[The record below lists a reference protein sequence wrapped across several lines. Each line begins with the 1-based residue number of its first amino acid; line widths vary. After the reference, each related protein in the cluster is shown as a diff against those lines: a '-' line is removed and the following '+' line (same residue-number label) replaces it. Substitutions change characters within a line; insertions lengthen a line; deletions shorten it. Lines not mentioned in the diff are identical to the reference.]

1 MTSELPPE
9 HAIAETGDSMLT
21 VKRIITPVLRRWRIL
36 VVGMATAAGI
46 VGVGTAFSAQQYR
59 AELSFSTISSNRASA
74 TAGSLPAALLAATM
88 VAGLQASP
96 ALLSRLVRSQNVE
109 ARVARLRVTA
119 RADSSVADVLFQ
131 RQSSK
136 LSDPEVIRRLRRVV
150 TTSTDRE
157 TGLVTVEATHSDSA
171 LARIIVEN
179 VVSEVT
185 LAFQRAVKSQVSETR
200 SSLSQRVDAATS
212 RLRSIEERSREFAA
226 RNRLIEPFS
235 SVALERDRLG
245 RELNLAQ
252 TLYNQVVLES
262 ESAKDREFEAVPAVV
277 IVDPIPRALEPV
289 ARGILW
295 KTVAAAVFS
304 CGVIIA
310 FVVLVDLARSKKG
323 TLEDEELEF
332 RAALSA
338 TPILRSIV
346 KSRRA

>member
-1 MTSELPPE
+1 
-9 HAIAETGDSMLT
+9 
-21 VKRIITPVLRRWRIL
+21 
-36 VVGMATAAGI
+36 
-46 VGVGTAFSAQQYR
+46 
-59 AELSFSTISSNRASA
+59 
-74 TAGSLPAALLAATM
+74 
-88 VAGLQASP
+88 
-96 ALLSRLVRSQNVE
+96 
-109 ARVARLRVTA
+109 
-119 RADSSVADVLFQ
+119 
-131 RQSSK
+131 
-136 LSDPEVIRRLRRVV
+136 
-150 TTSTDRE
+150 
-157 TGLVTVEATHSDSA
+157 
-171 LARIIVEN
+171 
-179 VVSEVT
+179 
-185 LAFQRAVKSQVSETR
+185 
-200 SSLSQRVDAATS
+200 
-212 RLRSIEERSREFAA
+212 
-226 RNRLIEPFS
+226 
-235 SVALERDRLG
+235 
-245 RELNLAQ
+245 LNLAQ